1 MSDSNKVLDLDYSEA
16 RSLHR
21 VVRAMHDGE
30 CPKCH
35 RVYPAEAMR
44 VTKQEHLPPESRI
57 GWRCPG
63 CGYKIKQKTGEAALK
78 TFGILMDKNREIFDA
93 WAKEFEAS
101 EGLKSVEDSKPQALE
116 LPPSGQRGMTHAIT
130 VTITGE
136 RAIGKTNLS
145 LLLGKFLQEKGYQ
158 IYVSSRDGDLTGI
171 INGDTEVLARPEIGP
186 VVIVDG
192 D

>member
-44 VTKQEHLPPESRI
+44 VTKQEHLSLESRI

-78 TFGILMDKNREIFDA
+78 TFGVLMDKNREIFDA

-101 EGLKSVEDSKPQALE
+101 EGSKPQALE

-145 LLLGKFLQEKGYQ
+145 LLLGKFLKEKGYQ
-158 IYVSSRDGDLTGI
+158 IYFSSRDKAASI
-171 INGDTEVLARPEIGP
+171 INDGTEVIARPEIGP